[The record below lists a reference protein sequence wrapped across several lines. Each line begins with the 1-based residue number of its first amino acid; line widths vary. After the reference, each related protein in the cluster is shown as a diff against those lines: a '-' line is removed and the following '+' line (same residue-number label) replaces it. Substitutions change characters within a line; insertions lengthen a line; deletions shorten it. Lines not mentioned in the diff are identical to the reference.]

1 MENIPLLRSLPDMRK
16 PLLSVVFL
24 LVSGWVYAQQPRPL
38 YSSKQTQLLE
48 KNARLAADGEK
59 QSYSKA
65 LELVQKRGW
74 FADKVFANG
83 RRVRLHGLDAKG
95 EPVYVTTFSNVA
107 SAATTKTNSVQPGGS
122 LGLTLSGSS
131 AGLSGRLGVWD
142 GGGVR
147 LDHVELTGRVTQV
160 DNVTTN
166 NEHSTHVAGTM
177 IASGVNAIAKGMSF
191 GASLRA
197 WDFTSDLSEMT
208 SASSTL
214 LISNHSY
221 GQLAGWDQDEDGTWR
236 WYGNDAV
243 SETEDYKFG
252 YYDTRARDFDK
263 LAFST
268 PNYLICFAS
277 GNSRDP
283 DNTFKPADGASY
295 KLGSGTTTSTKSRN
309 SNGSFDNI
317 STYGTAKNILT
328 VGAVYAVPNG
338 VNQSSD
344 IQLASFSGSGPT
356 DDGRIK
362 PDIMGVGVNVLSSS
376 ASAKDAYAVLS
387 GTSMATPNVSGSL
400 FLLQELY
407 SQQNSGSFMRS
418 STLKGIVIHTATDA
432 GNAGPDYN
440 FGWGLLNMEKAAKVI
455 LNTDKSYSV
464 QERELTSGQ
473 TQTIEVVASGQGPLR
488 LTIAWIDPEATP
500 LTIAT
505 TVLNNRTARLINDL
519 DLRISDGTTTWQ
531 PYLLDPDK
539 PTQAATTGDNVK
551 DNVEQILVA
560 NPVPGKTYT
569 VTISHKGTLV
579 NGKQAYSLVASGI
592 GGKAYCAS
600 SATATNISKI
610 SQVVFGGMTNTLPD
624 GCAASQSFPD
634 KQADI
639 GPGQTVSFQIT
650 VANCNGQN
658 TTKTVRLLADWN
670 LDGDYDDT
678 GETLG
683 TSGSLSSGGVYNGS
697 VTVPATVAEG
707 QLIPLRII
715 SVEGTTVANCGT
727 YAGGQTQEYV
737 LRVVKPA
744 KDAGVTAIVSP
755 ENSFCAGNAVQVKLR
770 VQNFGTEAQSNVPLT
785 ATIKDGSSA
794 VATLTGQTSLSAF
807 ETKDVWLSGSFNAES
822 GKSYTIT
829 GVSALSGDQVASNN
843 QTEVTRTVTV
853 AVMPQATAMTCGSDG
868 KVTLRNAASGTAFWY
883 DSPSGGNLLAIGN
896 AASLG
901 QRPAS
906 GTVYASLNEYS
917 ASIGPATKSTLGT
930 GGYNQFSPGVNVRA
944 SIPVVL
950 ESARLYIGNSGKIT
964 FTAYTTA
971 GVQVSTVTL
980 DVTATRNPAASGPQT
995 DDGADQGA
1003 VYPLGLVLPAAGDYV
1018 IQISYANGATI
1029 FRNLGSYTYP
1039 YALSN
1044 VFSITGNGAGTSQN
1058 SYYYYFYD
1066 LKVRA
1071 SGCPSARV
1079 AVPVTAGSV
1088 TSPAKITPADSAF
1101 LCSGGTLTLQAN
1113 TGTGF
1118 TYQWYSGSTA
1128 ISGATNASLAV
1139 TAAGNYTVKV
1149 SEPSGCETTSSVT
1162 NVSLRNVATP
1172 TITRTELA
1180 LVSSEASAY
1189 QWLLNGAAISGA
1201 TKQNYTVTQSG
1212 TYSVRITNSQGCTA
1226 VSDGVTVTITSV
1238 ATAPVSVS
1246 LTLQP
1251 NPATEM
1257 IRIDYQSPEMTG
1269 ATASFYG
1276 TDGRFLQSLS
1286 LTKSGEVLSGDF
1298 RLDGLPAGLYLV
1310 RVSDSRRTLSRRFI
1324 KQ

>member
-1 MENIPLLRSLPDMRK
+1 MRK
-16 PLLSVVFL
+16 PLLSLAFL
-24 LVSGWVYAQQPRPL
+24 LVAGWVHAQQPRSL
-38 YSSKQTQLLE
+38 YSSRQTQLLE
-48 KNARLAADGEK
+48 KSARQAADGEK
-59 QSYSKA
+59 QTYAKA
-65 LELVQKRGW
+65 LDLVQKRGW
-74 FADKVFANG
+74 FTDRVFTSG
-83 RRVRLHGLDAKG
+83 RRVRLHGLDALG
-95 EPVYVTTFSNVA
+95 EPVYITTFSNVA
-107 SAATTKTNSVQPGGS
+107 SAATTRTNSVQSGGS
-122 LGLTLSGSS
+122 LGLNLSGSS
-131 AGLSGRLGVWD
+131 SGMSGRLGIWD

-160 DNVTTN
+160 DNTTTA
-166 NEHSTHVAGTM
+166 NEHATHVSGTM

-191 GASLRA
+191 GATLRA
-197 WDFTSDLSEMT
+197 WDFTNDLSEMT
-208 SASSTL
+208 TASTGL
-214 LISNHSY
+214 LLSNHSY

-263 LAFST
+263 LAFAT

-283 DNTFKPADGASY
+283 NNSFKPADGASY

-338 VNQSSD
+338 VNQASD

-376 ASAKDAYAVLS
+376 ATAKDAYATLS

-407 SQQNSGSFMRS
+407 ARQNSGDFMRS
-418 STLKGIVIHTATDA
+418 STLKSIVIHTATDA
-432 GNAGPDYN
+432 GNTGPDYN

-455 LNTDKSYSV
+455 LNADKSYSV

-473 TQTIEVVASGQGPLR
+473 SQTITLVASGQGPLR
-488 LTIAWIDPEATP
+488 LTMAWIDPEATP
-500 LTIAT
+500 LTIT
-505 TVLNNRTARLINDL
+505 TAVLNNRTARLINDL
-519 DLRISDGTTTWQ
+519 DVRISDGTTTYQ
-531 PYLLDPDK
+531 PFLLDPDK
-539 PTQAATTGDNVK
+539 PTQAATTGDNVR
-551 DNVEQILVA
+551 DNVEQILIA

-569 VTISHKGTLV
+569 VTVSHKGTLV

-600 SATATNISKI
+600 SATNTNVSKI

-634 KQADI
+634 KQAEI
-639 GPGQTVSFQIT
+639 GQGQTVSYQIT

-658 TTKTVRLLADWN
+658 TSKTVRLLADWN
-670 LDGDYDDT
+670 LDGDFDDS

-683 TSGSLSSGGVYNGS
+683 TSGTLTSGGVFSG
-697 VTVPATVAEG
+697 TATAPATISEG
-707 QLIPLRII
+707 QRIPLRI
-715 SVEGTTVANCGT
+715 VCTEGTSVANCGT
-727 YAGGQTQEYV
+727 YTAGQTQEYV
-737 LRVVKPA
+737 LKVVKPA
-744 KDAGVTAIVSP
+744 KDAGVTAVISP
-755 ENSFCAGNAVQVKLR
+755 ENSFCAGNTTQVKLR
-770 VQNFGTEAQSNVPLT
+770 VQSFGTEAQPTVPLT
-785 ATIKDGSSA
+785 ATIKDGA
-794 VATLTGQTSLSAF
+794 TVVATLTGQTSLSAF
-807 ETKDVWLSGSFNAES
+807 ETKDVWLSGAFNAES
-822 GKSYTIT
+822 GKTYTIT
-829 GVSALSGDQVASNN
+829 ASSALSGDQVPTNN

-853 AVMPQATAMTCGSDG
+853 AVAPQATAMTCGADG
-868 KVTLRNAASGTAFWY
+868 KVTLRNSASGTAFWY
-883 DSPSGGNLLAIGN
+883 DAPSGGNLLAIGN
-896 AASLG
+896 ATSVSQKPG
-901 QRPAS
+901 S
-906 GTVYASLNEYS
+906 GTIYASLNEYNGS
-917 ASIGPATKSTLGT
+917 VGPATKSTLGT

-944 SIPVVL
+944 TIPVVL

-980 DVTATRNPAASGPQT
+980 DVTATRNPAAAGSST
-995 DDGADQGA
+995 DDGSDQGT
-1003 VYPLGLVLPAAGDYV
+1003 VYPLGLSLPAAGDYV

-1029 FRNLGSYTYP
+1029 FRNLGTYTYP
-1039 YALSN
+1039 FALSN
-1044 VFSITGNGAGTSQN
+1044 VFSITGNGAGTSQS

-1071 SGCPSARV
+1071 ASCPSARV

-1088 TSPAKITPADSAF
+1088 TSPAAITPADSAF

-1118 TYQWYSGSTA
+1118 TYQWYSAGTA
-1128 ISGATNASLAV
+1128 ISGATNAALAV
-1139 TAAGNYTVKV
+1139 TAAGNYTVNV
-1149 SEPSGCETTSSVT
+1149 SEPSGCQTTSSVT
-1162 NVSLRNVATP
+1162 KVSLRNVAIP
-1172 TITRTELA
+1172 TITRSELS
-1180 LVSSEASAY
+1180 LVSSEAAGY
-1189 QWLLNGAAISGA
+1189 QWLLNGTAISGA

-1212 TYSVRITNSQGCTA
+1212 TYTVRITNSQGCTA
-1226 VSDGVTVTITSV
+1226 LSDGVTVTITSV

-1251 NPATEM
+1251 NPATEK
-1257 IRIDYQSPEMTG
+1257 IRIDYQSPEMAN
-1269 ATASFYG
+1269 ATASVYG
-1276 TDGRFLQSLS
+1276 SDGRFLQTLSLS
-1286 LTKSGEVLSGDF
+1286 RSGDTLSGDF

-1310 RVSDSRRTLSRRFI
+1310 RVSDERRTLSRRFV